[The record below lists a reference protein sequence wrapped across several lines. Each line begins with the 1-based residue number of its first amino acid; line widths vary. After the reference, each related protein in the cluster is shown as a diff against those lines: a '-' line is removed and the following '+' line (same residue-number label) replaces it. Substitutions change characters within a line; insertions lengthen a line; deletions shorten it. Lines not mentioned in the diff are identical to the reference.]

1 MWELEAFVLK
11 AYRTICD
18 PCAFS
23 KKKDGILLCTKCTEN
38 VKDSSGKIL
47 PNKEGNFA
55 YAT

>member
-1 MWELEAFVLK
+1 MCALPFVLK

-38 VKDSSGKIL
+38 VKNSSGKIL